1 MKKILI
7 LIFLTSISFCGYS
20 QSVKLEDLIRHYL
33 KKDDSLQVYKGLN
46 KDKDSVI
53 FQYKEYSKKD
63 SLIISR
69 YKGDSIQYNKLLIN
83 KDEILQNKDKELKIT
98 TKEHKRQKTNLKL
111 TIFGLILLEVIT
123 VLISLNN

>member
-20 QSVKLEDLIRHYL
+20 QSVKLEDLIRYYL

>member
-1 MKKILI
+1 MKKIII
-7 LIFLTSISFCGYS
+7 LIFLTSISYCGYS

>member
-1 MKKILI
+1 MKKIII

>member
-1 MKKILI
+1 MKKIII
-7 LIFLTSISFCGYS
+7 LIFLTNISYCGHS
-20 QSVKLEDLIRHYL
+20 QSVKLEDLMRYYL

-83 KDEILQNKDKELKIT
+83 KDQILENKDKELKIT
-98 TKEHKRQKTNLKL
+98 TKEHKRQKNNLKL

>member
-98 TKEHKRQKTNLKL
+98 AKEYKRQKTNLKL

>member
-1 MKKILI
+1 MKKIII
-7 LIFLTSISFCGYS
+7 LIFLTSISYCGYS

-46 KDKDSVI
+46 KNKDSVI

-69 YKGDSIQYNKLLIN
+69 YKRDSIQYNKLLIN